1 MATVYSNVRTD
12 LTQDDPSEFVQAN
25 QIGGSMRVAHAQYEA
40 SSLSSGD
47 VIEMFSLPNGARILH
62 GKLCHD
68 ALGASTTLSAGYAAY
83 TNSAGTAVS
92 AAAAGYKAAAASTSG
107 QCVEVANSLALGA
120 GSEVDLD
127 GEIADNEFVVTVT
140 MGGADGTGTIE
151 LTMYYVVD

>member
-12 LTQDDPSEFVQAN
+12 LTQDDPAEFVKAN

-40 SSLSSGD
+40 SSLASGD

-68 ALGASTTLSAGYAAY
+68 GLGASTTLAVGHAAY
-83 TNSAGTAVS
+83 TNSAGTSV
-92 AAAAGYKAAAASTSG
+92 AADGDEYKAAAASTAD
-107 QCVEVANSLALGA
+107 QCVLVADKLSLGA

-127 GEIADNEFVVTVT
+127 GEDADNEFVVTVT
-140 MGGADGTGTIE
+140 MGGAAGTGTTE
-151 LTMYYVVD
+151 VTMYYVVD